1 MTSCSQPAPS
11 NPSSSATFS
20 PHSDESSSSR
30 RREQRIPDPSPTSAS
45 HSTSYHLRTIFAN
58 LRWSLLLAVLVFLL
72 LASCECSA
80 RPQDDDLDSQA
91 YSEYRVD
98 PPTDLSRNQTAFFQ
112 LASRTSFNMLQG
124 ERVVEPP
131 LDSQERRKEKWLER
145 HKHRKN
151 KNDRRGRKRLK
162 GEQKESFILTRNELP
177 KMKDNCVGV
186 KITQRVR
193 MAGCLTRVVHNRYSL
208 VSIEFKATSSSHDF
222 PRISRD
228 GSISADRVG
237 FRLVLPRH
245 LHVSVY
251 PAPACKEAEGDLRK
265 LFGLPTVRLRP
276 SSDPLGVSGSRSA
289 DDRASSDQSE
299 ELHLPEPVS
308 ALECVT
314 LDRTAQA

>member
-193 MAGCLTRVVHNRYSL
+193 MAGCLTRVVHNRYCHGTCTSVFIPRL
-208 VSIEFKATSSSHDF
+208 RAKKLKATFESC
-222 PRISRD
+222 
-228 GSISADRVG
+228 SACLPYDYDRVQI
-237 FRLVLPRH
+237 R
-245 LHVSVY
+245 
-251 PAPACKEAEGDLRK
+251 
-265 LFGLPTVRLRP
+265 
-276 SSDPLGVSGSRSA
+276 
-289 DDRASSDQSE
+289 
-299 ELHLPEPVS
+299 
-308 ALECVT
+308 LECP
-314 LDRTAQA
+314 DRDPPTIVRRVIKVKSCTCQSQCQLSNV